1 MIRYFKRLK
10 PPKIDREEIREKIL
24 LIKAQSH
31 NEYKETLMMLRL
43 LYKSAKTKEE
53 KQFIL
58 QQVADIFKIGI
69 VLVIAALPAG
79 TVAIAFIEVGFRKFN
94 RTILPTS
101 FSDEFE
107 AEHKKRN
114 QTTENSTTT
123 SKNENNS

>member
-1 MIRYFKRLK
+1 MKKYIKKLK
-10 PPKIDREEIREKIL
+10 PPKIDRKEIREKIL

-58 QQVADIFKIGI
+58 QQAADVFKIGI

-79 TVAIAFIEVGFRKFN
+79 TVAIAFIEVGFRKFD
-94 RTILPTS
+94 RTILPSS

-107 AEHKKRN
+107 VEHKKKN
-114 QTTENSTTT
+114 LDTERITHPT
-123 SKNENNS
+123 SNTDDS